1 MTICHL
7 AASGMASH
15 ASGAEDTFGNGSPA
29 RVIAHGHVMPLA
41 WTMYPTN
48 ANMATRPCFTSDSR
62 RKPIVDSFDVPQNS
76 APARFSGSKYLT
88 AGFSFCASDWRSAF
102 VSEMVVDDARP
113 TGAGAKAAAE
123 PKMAERRASFIIVV
137 GVCCI
142 QENFGLA
149 LFFFP
154 AASRDTA

>member
-1 MTICHL
+1 M
-7 AASGMASH
+7 
-15 ASGAEDTFGNGSPA
+15 
-29 RVIAHGHVMPLA
+29 
-41 WTMYPTN
+41 
-48 ANMATRPCFTSDSR
+48 
-62 RKPIVDSFDVPQNS
+62 DSFDVPQNS

-102 VSEMVVDDARP
+102 VSEMVVVDDARP

-123 PKMAERRASFIIVV
+123 PRMAERRASFIIVV

-149 LFFFP
+149 LFSLLP
-154 AASRDTA
+154 LDTMIASLASPRVPRQNQKRFVIRHIFKSGEHVLAVFHVGAK